1 MNPIDIRSDT
11 VTKPS
16 KQMLEAMM
24 NSSLG
29 DDVFGED
36 ETVNNLQKKCALISG
51 KEKSLFVPSGCMAN
65 QLAIKSHTNPGD
77 EVICEAESHIFNY
90 ETAAPSIISNVQMV
104 TVPGDNG
111 VLDID
116 KIKKYVRTSEYYFP
130 KTRLICLENTH
141 NRAGGV
147 IQPIKKIKEISEF
160 AGEMNLRLHL
170 DGARIFNAYVETGIT
185 VKEYASYFDSISFC
199 FSKGL
204 GCPVGSI
211 LCGDKEFID
220 KAHKWRKILGGGM
233 RQVGVLAGAALY
245 ALDNNIER
253 LKEDNDKADYFAK
266 EVSKINGIKVELDV
280 VHTNIVIFS
289 TDKILKK
296 DLIVR
301 LEKNGVL
308 ISSGSYDNLR
318 AVFHKDVSTD
328 EVGMSLVV
336 IRNLFNEL

>member
-1 MNPIDIRSDT
+1 MNIIDIRSDT

-16 KQMLEAMM
+16 KHMLEAMM
-24 NSSLG
+24 NSPLG

-36 ETVNNLQKKCALISG
+36 ATVNKMQEKCSIITG

-65 QLAIKSHTNPGD
+65 QLAIKSHTNSGD

-90 ETAAPSIISNVQMV
+90 ETAAPSVISNVQMV
-104 TVPGDNG
+104 TVPGNNG

-116 KIKKYVRTSEYYFP
+116 KVKKYVRTSEYYFP
-130 KTRLICLENTH
+130 KTKLICLENTH
-141 NRAGGV
+141 NRAGGI
-147 IQPIKKIKEISEF
+147 IQPIEKIKEISKYGRET
-160 AGEMNLRLHL
+160 NLRLHL

-204 GCPVGSI
+204 GCPVGSV
-211 LCGDKEFID
+211 LCGDEEFID

-233 RQVGVLAGAALY
+233 RQAGVLAGAALY
-245 ALDNNIER
+245 ALDNNIVR

-266 EVSKINGIKVELDV
+266 EISKINGIKVDLENV
-280 VHTNIVIFS
+280 QTNIVIFS
-289 TDKILKK
+289 TEKILKNE
-296 DLIVR
+296 LIER
-301 LEKNGVL
+301 LKEKGVL

-318 AVFHKDVSTD
+318 AVFHKDVNME
-328 EVGMSLVV
+328 EVDTSLDV
-336 IRNLFNEL
+336 IRNLFKEL